1 MDFIS
6 EQIVF
11 RGTLHWWNGSRHRF
25 VPSDVNKFEENIF
38 FYHFFHFFF
47 FIFFHFFSFFQI
59 VFFSWNFFLNNFL
72 VFFGVFRQKIKFFT
86 FFMITIKI
94 LMENPSGKYIS
105 DYQNNNNFHEKSLIL
120 INNIK
125 KFACGGHPSGRLL
138 QRRASLRRPA
148 APGLNCAG
156 KTCIFTKTLHRF
168 ESF

>member
-1 MDFIS
+1 MENLDNY
-6 EQIVF
+6 ELKTLQI
-11 RGTLHWWNGSRHRF
+11 
-25 VPSDVNKFEENIF
+25 
-38 FYHFFHFFF
+38 
-47 FIFFHFFSFFQI
+47 
-59 VFFSWNFFLNNFL
+59 L
-72 VFFGVFRQKIKFFT
+72 VFFGVFRQKIKCFT

-156 KTCIFTKTLHRF
+156 KTCVFTKTLYRF